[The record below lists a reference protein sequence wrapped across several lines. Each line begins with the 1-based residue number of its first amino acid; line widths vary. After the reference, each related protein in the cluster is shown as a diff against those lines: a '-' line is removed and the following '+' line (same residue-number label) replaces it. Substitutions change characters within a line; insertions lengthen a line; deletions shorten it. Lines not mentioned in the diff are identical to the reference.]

1 MTDNPVE
8 KDTLAY
14 PFERPNALEPCP
26 HYKRLRETGPLADIR
41 MPSGDH
47 ALLVTDYDAVR
58 TVLSDARFS
67 RAATARPGA
76 PRIGTEPQNA
86 KNLLSMDPPEHTRV
100 RRLVSREFTARRVAA
115 LRPRI
120 QGCTDE
126 LLDAMERT
134 GAPTDLVPALAFP
147 LPVTVICELLG
158 VPLDEREQIA
168 EWSGTVLSTVSLP
181 VERIVAAHTGLA
193 TYLGGLIA
201 AKQREPGDDLLSALV
216 SIHEADAERL
226 DEEELLHL
234 AITLL
239 IAGHETTTNQIGNSV
254 LALLTHPEQFEAV
267 RRDPGTVPAA
277 VEELLRFVPP
287 GDEATLRIA
296 TEDVKLSDT
305 LVPAGTA
312 VLASLASANRDAAQ
326 FTDADTLDVA
336 RTPGAQ
342 HLTFGYGI
350 HYCLGAGLARL
361 ELEIA
366 LESLLRRFPSLRLAV
381 PAEEVPR
388 SSGRL
393 IHGVTSLPVA
403 W

>member
-1 MTDNPVE
+1 MPDNPAQNSP
-8 KDTLAY
+8 LAY
-14 PFERPNALEPCP
+14 PFERPTALEPSP
-26 HYKRLRETGPLADIR
+26 HYKRLRQTCPVAGIR
-41 MPSGDH
+41 MPSGDD
-47 ALLVTDYDAVR
+47 ALLVTDYESVR

-100 RRLVSREFTARRVAA
+100 RRLVSREFTARRVAE

-120 QGCTDE
+120 QSCTDE

-134 GAPTDLVPALAFP
+134 GSPTDLVPALAFP

-181 VERIVAAHTGLA
+181 VEQIVAAHTGLA

-201 AKQREPGDDLLSALV
+201 AKRKDPGDDLLSALV
-216 SIHEADAERL
+216 AIHEADTERL

-239 IAGHETTTNQIGNSV
+239 IAGHETTTNQIANSV
-254 LALLTHPEQFEAV
+254 LALLTYPQQFEAV
-267 RRDPGTVPAA
+267 RRDPGRVPAA

-296 TEDVKLSDT
+296 TEEVKLGDT
-305 LVPAGTA
+305 VVPAGTA
-312 VLASLASANRDAAQ
+312 VLASLASANRDSRQ
-326 FTDADTLDVA
+326 FTDADTLDVT
-336 RTPGAQ
+336 RVPDAQ

-366 LESLLRRFPSLRLAV
+366 LESLLRRIPSLRLAV

-393 IHGVTSLPVA
+393 IHGVTSLPVV

>member
-1 MTDNPVE
+1 MTDTPLAVE
-8 KDTLAY
+8 SLDY
-14 PFERPNALEPCP
+14 PFERPTALEPCP
-26 HYKRLRETGPLADIR
+26 HYKRLRESCPVADIR

-47 ALLVTDYDAVR
+47 AFLVTDYDAVR

-120 QGCTDE
+120 QACADE

-134 GAPTDLVPALAFP
+134 GSPADLVPALAFP

-181 VERIVAAHTGLA
+181 VEQIVAAHTGLA
-193 TYLGGLIA
+193 GYLGGLIA
-201 AKQREPGDDLLSALV
+201 AKRKQPGDDLLSALV
-216 SIHEADAERL
+216 SIHEEDAERL

-267 RRDPGTVPAA
+267 RRDPGAVPAA

-296 TEDVKLSDT
+296 TEDVQLGDT

-312 VLASLASANRDAAQ
+312 VLASLASANRDAGH
-326 FTDADTLDVA
+326 FTAPDTLDTA
-336 RTPGAQ
+336 RVPDAQ

-366 LESLLRRFPSLRLAV
+366 IGSLLRRFPTLRLDI
-381 PAEEVPR
+381 PADQVPR
-388 SSGRL
+388 SAGRL

>member
-1 MTDNPVE
+1 MTDTPV
-8 KDTLAY
+8 DSSPLAY
-14 PFERPNALEPCP
+14 PFERPSALEPCP
-26 HYKRLRETGPLADIR
+26 HYKRLRETNPVADIT
-41 MPSGDH
+41 MPSGSD
-47 ALLVTDYDAVR
+47 ALLVTDYDSVR

-100 RRLVSREFTARRVAA
+100 RRLVSREFTARRVEA

-120 QGCTDE
+120 QILTDE
-126 LLDAMERT
+126 LLDAMEQQ
-134 GAPTDLVPALAFP
+134 GSPTDIVPALAFP

-158 VPLDEREQIA
+158 VPLGEREQIA

-181 VERIVAAHTGLA
+181 VEKIVEAHVGLS

-201 AKQREPGDDLLSALV
+201 AKREQPGDDLLSALV
-216 SIHEADAERL
+216 SINEADAERL

-239 IAGHETTTNQIGNSV
+239 IAGHETTTNQIANGV
-254 LALLTHPEQFEAV
+254 LALLTNPDQFEAV
-267 RRDPGTVPAA
+267 LSYPGALPTA

-287 GDEATLRIA
+287 GDEATLRIT
-296 TEDVKLSDT
+296 TEDVKLGDT

-312 VLASLASANRDAAQ
+312 VLASLASANRDSGH
-326 FTDADTLDVA
+326 FTRPDTLDVS
-336 RTPGAQ
+336 RTGDAQ
-342 HLTFGYGI
+342 HLTFGIGI

-361 ELEIA
+361 ELEIVIG
-366 LESLLRRFPSLRLAV
+366 SLLRRFPTLRLAV
-381 PAEEVPR
+381 PADQIPR

>member
-8 KDTLAY
+8 NTSLAY
-14 PFERPNALEPCP
+14 PFERPDALEPCP
-26 HYKRLRETGPLADIR
+26 HYKRLRETCPVADIR
-41 MPSGDH
+41 MPSGDQ
-47 ALLVTDYDAVR
+47 ALLVTDYESVR
-58 TVLSDARFS
+58 TILSDARFS
-67 RAATARPGA
+67 RAATAQPGA

-120 QGCTDE
+120 QSCTDE

-134 GAPTDLVPALAFP
+134 GSSTDLVPAFAFP

-181 VERIVAAHTGLA
+181 VEQIVAAHTGLA

-201 AKQREPGDDLLSALV
+201 AKRQKPGDDLLSALV

-239 IAGHETTTNQIGNSV
+239 IAGHETTTNQIANSV

-267 RRDPGTVPAA
+267 RRDPGMVPAA
-277 VEELLRFVPP
+277 AEELLRFVPP

-296 TEDVKLSDT
+296 VEEVKLGDT
-305 LVPAGTA
+305 VVPAGTA
-312 VLASLASANRDAAQ
+312 VLASLASANRDAGQ
-326 FTDADTLDVA
+326 FTDADTLDVTRA
-336 RTPGAQ
+336 PGAQ

-366 LESLLRRFPSLRLAV
+366 LESLLRRFPTLQLAV
-381 PAEEVPR
+381 PAEQVPR

-393 IHGVTSLPVA
+393 IHGVTSLPVT

>member
-1 MTDNPVE
+1 MTENPVE
-8 KDTLAY
+8 NSPLAY
-14 PFERPNALEPCP
+14 PFERPSALEPCP
-26 HYKRLRETGPLADIR
+26 HYKRLRETQPVADIR

-47 ALLVTDYDAVR
+47 ALLVTDYESVR
-58 TVLSDARFS
+58 TVLSDDRFS

-86 KNLLSMDPPEHTRV
+86 KNLLSMDPPQHTRV

-120 QGCTDE
+120 QSCTDE
-126 LLDAMERT
+126 LLDAMERA
-134 GAPTDLVPALAFP
+134 GSPADLVPAFAFP

-181 VERIVAAHTGLA
+181 VEQIVAAHTGLA
-193 TYLGGLIA
+193 TYLSGLIA
-201 AKQREPGDDLLSALV
+201 AKREKPGDDLLSALV

-239 IAGHETTTNQIGNSV
+239 IAGHETTTNQIANGV
-254 LALLTHPEQFEAV
+254 LALLTHPEQVEAV
-267 RRDPGTVPAA
+267 RRDPAMIDTA

-296 TEDVKLSDT
+296 TQEVKLGDT
-305 LVPAGTA
+305 VVPAGTA
-312 VLASLASANRDAAQ
+312 VLASLASANRDAGH
-326 FTDADTLDVA
+326 FTEPDALDVTDTA
-336 RTPGAQ
+336 RAQ

-366 LESLLRRFPSLRLAV
+366 IGTLLRRFPTLRPAV
-381 PAEEVPR
+381 PVEDVPR

>member
-1 MTDNPVE
+1 MTENTVE
-8 KDTLAY
+8 NAPLAY
-14 PFERPNALEPCP
+14 PFERPTALEPAP
-26 HYKRLRETGPLADIR
+26 EYRRLRESCPVSGIR

-47 ALLVTDYDAVR
+47 GLLVTDYDAVR

-86 KNLLSMDPPEHTRV
+86 KNLLTMDPPEHTRV

-115 LRPRI
+115 LRPRV
-120 QGCTDE
+120 QARTDE

-134 GAPTDLVPALAFP
+134 GSPADLVPALAFP

-181 VERIVAAHTGLA
+181 VERIVAAHNGLA
-193 TYLGGLIA
+193 GYLGKLIA
-201 AKQREPGDDLLSALV
+201 AKQRQPGDDLLSALV

-267 RRDPGTVPAA
+267 RRDPAALPAA

-296 TEDVKLSDT
+296 TEDVKLGDT

-312 VLASLASANRDAAQ
+312 VLASLASANRDSAQ
-326 FTDADTLDVA
+326 YPDADTLDVA
-336 RTPGAQ
+336 RVPGTQ

-366 LESLLRRFPSLRLAV
+366 LGSLLRRFPTLRLDI
-381 PAEEVPR
+381 PADQVPR
-388 SSGRL
+388 SAGRL

>member
-1 MTDNPVE
+1 MTDTPV
-8 KDTLAY
+8 DNSPLTY
-14 PFERPNALEPCP
+14 PFERPSALEACP
-26 HYKRLRETGPLADIR
+26 HYKRLRETDPVAEIR

-47 ALLVTDYDAVR
+47 ALLVTDYESVR

-67 RAATARPGA
+67 RAATAQPGA

-120 QGCTDE
+120 QSCTDE
-126 LLDAMERT
+126 LLDAMEKA
-134 GAPTDLVPALAFP
+134 GSPTDLVPALAFP

-181 VERIVAAHTGLA
+181 VEQIMAAHMGLA
-193 TYLGGLIA
+193 TYLGKLIA
-201 AKQREPGDDLLSALV
+201 VKREKPGDDLLSALV

-239 IAGHETTTNQIGNSV
+239 IAGHETTTNQIANGV
-254 LALLTHPEQFEAV
+254 LALLTHPEQFEAA
-267 RRDPGTVPAA
+267 RRDPGRVPAA

-296 TEDVKLSDT
+296 MEDVKLGDT
-305 LVPAGTA
+305 VVPAGTA
-312 VLASLASANRDAAQ
+312 VLASLASANRDAGQ
-326 FTDADTLDVA
+326 FTDPDTLDVT
-336 RTPGAQ
+336 RVPDVQ

-366 LESLLRRFPSLRLAV
+366 IGSLLRRFPTLRLAV
-381 PAEEVPR
+381 PAQEVPR